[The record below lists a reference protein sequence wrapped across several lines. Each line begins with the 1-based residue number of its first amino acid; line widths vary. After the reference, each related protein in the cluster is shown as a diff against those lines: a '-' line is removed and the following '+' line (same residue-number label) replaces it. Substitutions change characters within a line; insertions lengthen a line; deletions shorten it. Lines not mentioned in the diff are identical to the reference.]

1 MLVMLIGCMTRI
13 YEYRYWFTLKDY
25 RVEAQSQALERRLWE
40 VFPQRCL
47 TFWPYFMK
55 DSEGMKAFLERDMPV
70 TVSTKMEGLGHFRTR
85 IDWLNA
91 WVKVEWRGQIWC
103 ISRDGRMWLYE
114 QGRPSEAEAGSLVWK
129 IPEEGGAGGE
139 LNVQPPMFG
148 VFASP
153 IDTGVIGSFLD
164 EFRGCKW
171 FEAAREITWERRA
184 GMNLFVLKLEH
195 GRQKFELYLQ
205 REKYA
210 GQDIGASIDSL
221 FDRLINEGGNHVI
234 DATYESKIVER
245 RL

>member
-55 DSEGMKAFLERDMPV
+55 DSDGMKDFLERDMPV

-85 IDWLNA
+85 IDWLSA

-114 QGRPSEAEAGSLVWK
+114 QGRPSEAEVGPLVWK
-129 IPEEGGAGGE
+129 IPEDGGAVVDV
-139 LNVQPPMFG
+139 NVQPPMFG

-153 IDTGVIGSFLD
+153 IDTGVISSFLE
-164 EFRGCKW
+164 EFRGCRW

-184 GMNLFVLKLEH
+184 GLDLFVLKLEH

-210 GQDIGASIDSL
+210 GQDVGASIDEIFSE
-221 FDRLINEGGNHVI
+221 LISEGGNHVI
-234 DATYESKIVER
+234 DATYEGKILLR
-245 RL
+245 KL